1 MSHGNNG
8 ASEKPREQLDLLIEA
23 LAMKTRYSVFSLAR
37 NALNYH
43 KDWERV
49 WRSPEPRPEYDAV
62 IVGAGGHGLATAYY
76 LAKNHKLTNIA
87 VVEKGWLGGGNT
99 GRNTTIIR
107 SNYLQD
113 PSIAIYELARSL
125 YEDLSQELNFNVMFS
140 PRGVMM
146 LCQTEHEFRAFKRTA
161 HANRLA
167 GLDCRMITTAE
178 VKQIVPIINDDPE
191 CRYPI
196 LGAYY
201 QPRGGTGRHD
211 AVAWGYARGADTL
224 GVDIIQNCA
233 VTAIRRGGDHVTGIE
248 TSKGFIRAKKIAVVT
263 AGHVSTLMQT
273 AGVRMPIESQCLQ
286 ALVSEPI
293 KPVLDC
299 VVMANTVHGYISQ
312 SDKGELVIGGGTDS
326 YNNYSQRGSFPALEH
341 TIAALVE
348 TFPVISRLRLL
359 RMWGGIVDMTG
370 DRSPIIGL
378 TPVKGLYVNCG
389 WGTGG
394 FKSIPGSGYVF
405 ADTIANDRPH
415 PIAEPF
421 GLQRFAEGRFID
433 ESVAAAV
440 AH

>member
-1 MSHGNNG
+1 M
-8 ASEKPREQLDLLIEA
+8 KP
-23 LAMKTRYSVFSLAR
+23 RYSVWALAR
-37 NALNYH
+37 NAINYH
-43 KDWERV
+43 KDWEQA
-49 WRSPEPRPEYDAV
+49 WRSPEPKPSYDAV

-113 PSIAIYELARSL
+113 SSIAIYELARSL
-125 YEDLSQELNFNVMFS
+125 YEDLSRELNFNIMFS

-167 GLDCRMITTAE
+167 GLDCRMITREE
-178 VKQIVPIINDDPE
+178 VKEIVPIINADAN

-201 QPRGGTGRHD
+201 QPRGGTARHD
-211 AVAWGYARGADTL
+211 AVAWGYARAADGL
-224 GVDIIQNCA
+224 GVDIIQNCE
-233 VTAIRRGGDHVTGIE
+233 VTGIARDGGAVSGLE
-248 TSKGFIRAKKIAVVT
+248 TTRGFIRTKKIAVVT
-263 AGHVSTLMQT
+263 AGNVTTIMDM
-273 AGVRMPIESQCLQ
+273 AGQRMPIESLCLQ

-299 VVMANTVHGYISQ
+299 VVMANTVHGYLSQ
-312 SDKGELVIGGGTDS
+312 SDKGELVVGGGTDP
-326 YNNYSQRGSFPALEH
+326 YNNYSQRGSFPSLEH
-341 TIAALVE
+341 TVTALVE
-348 TFPVISRLRLL
+348 TFPIISRLRML

-370 DRSPIIGL
+370 DRSPIIGR
-378 TPVKGLYVNCG
+378 TDVEGLYVNCG

-394 FKSIPGSGYVF
+394 FKSIPGSGWVF
-405 ADTIANDRPH
+405 ADTIANNRPH

-421 GLQRFAEGRFID
+421 GLNRFTEGRLID

>member
-1 MSHGNNG
+1 
-8 ASEKPREQLDLLIEA
+8 
-23 LAMKTRYSVFSLAR
+23 MKRYSIFSLAR

-43 KDWERV
+43 KDWEKA
-49 WRSPEPRPEYDAV
+49 WRSPDPKPSYDAV

-76 LAKNHKLTNIA
+76 LAKRHKMTNVA

-113 PSIAIYELARSL
+113 ASIAIYELARSL
-125 YEDLSQELNFNVMFS
+125 YEDLSREVNFNVMFS
-140 PRGVMM
+140 PRGLLM
-146 LCQTEHEFRAFKRTA
+146 LCQTEHEFRAMRRTS

-167 GLDCRMITTAE
+167 GLECRMITPQE
-178 VKQIVPIINDDPE
+178 VKRLVPIINDAPE
-191 CRYPI
+191 ARYPI

-201 QPRGGTGRHD
+201 QPRGGTARHD
-211 AVAWGYARGADTL
+211 AVAWGYARASDAM
-224 GVDIIQNCA
+224 GVDIIQNCE
-233 VTAIRRGGDHVTGIE
+233 VLGIDREGGRVTGLR
-248 TSKGFIRAKKIAVVT
+248 TTRGNIRTKRIGVVT
-263 AGHVSTLMQT
+263 AGNTSVVMEM
-273 AGVRMPIESQCLQ
+273 AGQRMPIESVCLQ

-293 KPVLDC
+293 KPVLDV
-299 VVMANTVHGYISQ
+299 VVMANTVHGYMSQ
-312 SDKGELVIGGGTDS
+312 SDKGELVIGGGADP

-341 TIAALVE
+341 TVTALVE
-348 TFPVISRLRLL
+348 TFPIISRLRML

-370 DRSPIIGL
+370 DRSPIIGK
-378 TPVKGLYVNCG
+378 TDVEGLYVNCG

-394 FKSIPGSGYVF
+394 FKAIPGSGFVF

-421 GLQRFAEGRFID
+421 GLNRFLEGRLID

>member
-1 MSHGNNG
+1 
-8 ASEKPREQLDLLIEA
+8 
-23 LAMKTRYSVFSLAR
+23 MKSRYSIFSIAR
-37 NALNYH
+37 NAMNYH
-43 KDWERV
+43 KDWERA
-49 WRSPEPRPEYDAV
+49 WRSPEPKAEYDAV

-76 LAKNHKLTNIA
+76 LAKNHKLANIA

-113 PSIAIYELARSL
+113 ASIAIYELSRSL
-125 YEDLSQELNFNVMFS
+125 YEELSRELNFNVMFS

-146 LCQTEHEFRAFKRTA
+146 LCQTEHELRAFRRTA

-167 GLDCRMITTAE
+167 GLDCRMITPAE
-178 VKQIVPIINDDPE
+178 VKQIAPIINNDRN

-211 AVAWGYARGADTL
+211 AVAWGYARGADGY
-224 GVDIIQNCA
+224 GVDIIQNCE
-233 VTAIRRGGDHVTGIE
+233 VTAIRREGDRVTGLE
-248 TSKGFIRAKKIAVVT
+248 TSKGFISTKKIAVVA
-263 AGHVSTLMQT
+263 AGHVSTILQT
-273 AGVRMPIESQCLQ
+273 AGVRMPIESLCLQ

-312 SDKGELVIGGGTDS
+312 SDKGELVIGGGTDP

-341 TIAALVE
+341 TVRALVE
-348 TFPVISRLRLL
+348 TFPIISRLRLL

-370 DRSPIIGL
+370 DRSPIIGK
-378 TPVKGLYVNCG
+378 TDIEGLYVNCG

-394 FKSIPGSGYVF
+394 FKSIPGSGFVF

-421 GLQRFAEGRFID
+421 GLNRFLEGRLID

>member
-1 MSHGNNG
+1 MQ
-8 ASEKPREQLDLLIEA
+8 P
-23 LAMKTRYSVFSLAR
+23 RYSIFSLAR
-37 NALNYH
+37 NAMNYH
-43 KDWERV
+43 KDWEHA
-49 WRSPEPRPEYDAV
+49 WRSPTPKAAYDAV

-76 LAKNHKLTNIA
+76 LAKNHKMTNIA

-125 YEDLSQELNFNVMFS
+125 YEGLSQELNYNMMFS

-146 LCQTEHEFRAFKRTA
+146 LCQTQHELRAFQRTA

-167 GLDCRMITTAE
+167 GLDCRMISPAE
-178 VKQIVPIINDDPE
+178 VKEIVPIINDDPN

-211 AVAWGYARGADTL
+211 AVAWGYARGADQM
-224 GVDIIQNCA
+224 GVDIIQNCE
-233 VTAIRRGGDHVTGIE
+233 VTGILRDGGKVTGLQ
-248 TSKGFIRAKKIAVVT
+248 TSQRCDQDEEDWCGHCRATCQRSWIWRAF
-263 AGHVSTLMQT
+263 S
-273 AGVRMPIESQCLQ
+273 MPIESQCLQ

-293 KPVLDC
+293 KPVIDC

-312 SDKGELVIGGGTDS
+312 SDKGELVIGGGTDP

-341 TIAALVE
+341 TVTALIE
-348 TFPVISRLRLL
+348 TFPIISRLRML
-359 RMWGGIVDMTG
+359 RQWGGIVDMTG
-370 DRSPIIGL
+370 DRSPILSKTDIE
-378 TPVKGLYVNCG
+378 GLYVNCG

-394 FKSIPGSGYVF
+394 FKAIPGSGFVF

-421 GLQRFAEGRFID
+421 SLNRFHEGRLID

>member
-1 MSHGNNG
+1 
-8 ASEKPREQLDLLIEA
+8 
-23 LAMKTRYSVFSLAR
+23 MKRYSIFSLAR

-43 KDWERV
+43 KDWERA
-49 WRSPEPRPEYDAV
+49 WRSPDPKQEYDVV

-76 LAKNHKLTNIA
+76 LAKEHKITNMA
-87 VVEKGWLGGGNT
+87 VIEKGWLGGGNT

-113 PSIAIYELARSL
+113 PSIAIYELSRSL
-125 YEDLSQELNFNVMFS
+125 YETLSQELNYNLMFS
-140 PRGVMM
+140 PRGVLM

-167 GLDCRMITTAE
+167 GLDCRMVDAAE
-178 VKQIVPIINDDPE
+178 VKRIVPIINDSPNA
-191 CRYPI
+191 RYPI

-211 AVAWGYARGADTL
+211 ALAWGYARAIDSM
-224 GVDIIQNCA
+224 GVDVIQKCE
-233 VTAIRRGGDHVTGIE
+233 VTGMIRSGDSIAGVE
-248 TSKGFIRAKKIAVVT
+248 TTRGTIRAKKVAVVT
-263 AGHVSTLMQT
+263 SGHTSNIMEM
-273 AGVRMPIESQCLQ
+273 AGVRMPIESLCLQ

-293 KPVLDC
+293 KPVIDC
-299 VVMANTVHGYISQ
+299 VVMANTVHGYMSQ
-312 SDKGELVIGGGTDS
+312 SDKGELVIGGGTDA
-326 YNNYSQRGSFPALEH
+326 YNNYSQRGSFPAIEH
-341 TIAALVE
+341 TISALVE
-348 TFPVISRLRLL
+348 TFPIISRLRML
-359 RMWGGIVDMTG
+359 RQWGGIVDMTG

-394 FKSIPGSGYVF
+394 WKAIPGSGFVF
-405 ADTIANDRPH
+405 ADTVANDRPH

-421 GLQRFAEGRFID
+421 GLQRFREGRFID